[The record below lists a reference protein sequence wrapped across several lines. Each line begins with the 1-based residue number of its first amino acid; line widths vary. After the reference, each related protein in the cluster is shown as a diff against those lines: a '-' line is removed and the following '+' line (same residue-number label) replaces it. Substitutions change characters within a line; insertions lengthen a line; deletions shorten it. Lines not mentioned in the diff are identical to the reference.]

1 MNKDTAALIWPF
13 VVFGATALVLLALFV
28 KLFQL
33 ADAPAALVIAIAA
46 VAGLLILS
54 PRVFDLIELTVSNT
68 GLTAKIR
75 DVEKKVDQA
84 KQEIE
89 QTGQKIDQ
97 IFAQTMSPAMFENL
111 RKLSSG
117 DFGKY
122 STESSG
128 LLRELRHL
136 RDVGYI
142 EVEGALGNLPREGE
156 NLSQYVRVTPV
167 GKEFV
172 ALRESLQERP

>member
-1 MNKDTAALIWPF
+1 MNKESTALLWPI
-13 VVFGATALVLLALFV
+13 VVFAATALVLIALFV
-28 KLFQL
+28 KLFQV

-75 DVEKKVDQA
+75 DVEKKVEEA

-97 IFAQTMSPAMFENL
+97 IFARTMSPAMFENL

-117 DFGKY
+117 SFGRYK
-122 STESSG
+122 TTDSG
-128 LLRELRHL
+128 LVRELRHL

-142 EVEGALGNLPREGE
+142 QVRGNIANLPREGE
-156 NLSQYVRVTPV
+156 DLSQYVTVTPV

-172 ALRESLQERP
+172 ALRESLEQEP